1 MSIEIQPKTNLLS
14 SFSQT
19 KINYQSPQFIP
30 AQPTVKTEL
39 KEDSGTKPVMQEQP
53 KKDEFVN
60 SSAPQQNEQKTNKF
74 SDLAQK
80 YGGLA
85 TGTVALATS
94 VIGLPLVYK
103 KGKSANGK
111 MLNELKD
118 SLDILSKKIKDLDLE
133 DKIQEAIK
141 TATKNNAANKNIPVS
156 KQSLLTTALLGI
168 GSGVGIAEFLK
179 DNKEQIKEQGFTDD
193 EISKASE
200 TATSILE
207 KPAEAL
213 NKANSV
219 YGMAEEAKNI
229 ANAYD
234 SRINVAIENSRDA
247 VDAAGAR
254 DKQIMNLFLE
264 PFYDLR
270 LMSVRDWEKKIDLKK
285 SKEAFNIIHDAAV
298 MRLDRKADATIN
310 DIKNYKE
317 KYPELTS
324 LWGMTSEYEPIK
336 KGGLGVVPSDL
347 QDNFTTLGIDSP
359 TFIPMYLKKGLSEFK
374 EVREYNPDTKKDESH
389 YQYIYDKEKYD
400 LKKLAEITIPTY
412 RNGKQLMEKV
422 EYYSAQKP
430 IAGSDKT
437 KTLIFVKNNDY
448 FRDGIYDST
457 PFAEETEKFALF
469 TKSVYTLAKYKV
481 SEALGSKLTSVENI
495 KIADKAAFD
504 ELKAPNSFVLND
516 WHAGSVA
523 GLFRYRAPMEYA
535 YKELSQEVMYALKD
549 MPMLMIG
556 HNLGEQGN
564 TNSGNGSLTAK
575 NQTTENVINTLYD
588 HYAKALAEHGHS
600 GLQNEDICNTIL
612 MKRRTGDKQF
622 NSLFHG
628 AALADWFE
636 IVSPNHA
643 KECID
648 DPRQSRILWSLL
660 QRRQNTGTI
669 GGILNGSDKNKLDM
683 EATNIRNY
691 VKFRKEGETLNLQT
705 YDENT
710 PIDEVMEK
718 RMYNKRRVYN
728 AFIKPLIIDKNYPAD
743 TEIVKPDAADMNI
756 SEDDFAN
763 APVIGWAHR
772 MSGQKGLKYF
782 SEAVTRLFDNWDN
795 LFPGKPM
802 PVIIVGGPVED
813 AGQLQYLDNLKDASI
828 GSNKAR
834 IGRTIA
840 LKGSLPNPAIMSACT
855 FFTGPSDYEPC
866 GLIQGECFA
875 KGTPVIATDV
885 GGFHDTITDGVTGFL
900 ASTPSTDDV
909 YAKMVEGLKM
919 YFYDHD
925 KYKQMVANDLKV
937 DFSWN
942 QPGKKGS
949 IFEYTDKLG
958 FDRDKLPE
966 VAPAAK

>member
-19 KINYQSPQFIP
+19 KINYQQPQFIP
-30 AQPTVKTEL
+30 AQPPISTVQPQE
-39 KEDSGTKPVMQEQP
+39 KPVLQNQP
-53 KKDEFVN
+53 TKDEFVN
-60 SSAPQQNEQKTNKF
+60 SELKADTQKSNTFKDF
-74 SDLAQK
+74 TLK
-80 YGGLA
+80 YGGVL

-103 KGKSANGK
+103 KGKNANGK
-111 MLNELKD
+111 VLNEIKD
-118 SLDILSKKIKDLDLE
+118 SLDTLSKKIKNLDLE
-133 DKIQEAIK
+133 DQIK
-141 TATKNNAANKNIPVS
+141 AAVEEVVKGSNAPTNVPVS
-156 KQSLLTTALLGI
+156 KQSILTTALLGI
-168 GSGVGIAEFLK
+168 GTGVGITEFLK
-179 DNKEQIKEQGFTDD
+179 DNKKEIKEQGFTDD
-193 EISKASE
+193 EIKKAQD
-200 TATSILE
+200 TATAILE
-207 KPAEAL
+207 KPTEAI
-213 NKANSV
+213 NKANAV
-219 YGMAEEAKNI
+219 YSMAEDAKRI
-229 ANAYD
+229 AEAYD
-234 SRINVAIENSRDA
+234 SRINVAVENSRDA

-270 LMSVRDWEKKIDLKK
+270 LLSVRDWDKKIDINK
-285 SKEAFNIIHDAAV
+285 SQEAFAIVNNAAV
-298 MRLDRKADATIN
+298 MRLDRSADDTIK
-310 DIKNYKE
+310 DIKNFKE
-317 KYPELTS
+317 KYPQLNS
-324 LWGMTSEYEPIK
+324 LWGMTSEYDPIK

-347 QDNFTTLGIDSP
+347 QDNFVKLGMDSP

-374 EVREYNPDTKKDESH
+374 AVRQYNPETEKDETH

-400 LKKLAEITIPTY
+400 LKKLAEVTIPTY
-412 RNGKQLMEKV
+412 RNGKQLMERV
-422 EYYSAQKP
+422 EYYSTQKP
-430 IAGSDKT
+430 IRGADKT
-437 KTLIFVKNNDY
+437 KTLVFVKNADY

-481 SEALGSKLTSVENI
+481 AEALGSDLTGVENI

-504 ELKAPNSFVLND
+504 EIKAPNSFVLND

-535 YKELSQEVMYALKD
+535 YNELSKDVMYALKD
-549 MPMLMIG
+549 MPLLMIG

-564 TNSGNGSLTAK
+564 TNSGSGSLTAK

-648 DPRQSRILWSLL
+648 DPAQSRILWSLL
-660 QRRQNTGTI
+660 QRRQHTGTI
-669 GGILNGSDKNKLDM
+669 GGILNGLDKNKVDM
-683 EATNIRNY
+683 KATNDRNF
-691 VKFRKEGETLNLQT
+691 VKFRDVNEKLNLQE
-705 YDENT
+705 YDKDT

-728 AFIKPLIIDKNYPAD
+728 AFIKPLIIDRNYPANI
-743 TEIVKPDAADMNI
+743 EVVNPDAGNPNI
-756 SEDDFAN
+756 SEEDFAN

-802 PVIIVGGPVED
+802 PIIIAGGPVED
-813 AGQLQYLDNLKDASI
+813 SKQLQYLNDLKDM
-828 GSNKAR
+828 GKGYNKER
-834 IGRTIA
+834 ISRTIA
-840 LKGSLPNPAIMSACT
+840 LKNNLPNPAIMSACT

-885 GGFHDTITDGVTGFL
+885 GGFHDTIKDGETGFL
-900 ASTPSTDDV
+900 AKYPSTDAV
-909 YAKMVEGLKM
+909 YDKMVEALKM

-925 KYKQMVANDLKV
+925 KYKQMVANDLQV

-942 QPGKKGS
+942 QPGKQGS

-958 FDRDKLPE
+958 FDRESLPE
-966 VAPAAK
+966 VATAA

>member
-19 KINYQSPQFIP
+19 KINYQQPQFIP
-30 AQPTVKTEL
+30 AHP
-39 KEDSGTKPVMQEQP
+39 PVSTEQP
-53 KKDEFVN
+53 QEKTVLQSQPQKDEFVN
-60 SSAPQQNEQKTNKF
+60 SDSKADTQKSNPFKDF
-74 SDLAQK
+74 AQK
-80 YGGLA
+80 YGGVL

-103 KGKSANGK
+103 KGKAASNRA
-111 MLNELKD
+111 LNEVKD
-118 SLDILSKKIKDLDLE
+118 SLDILSGKIKNLDFE
-133 DKIQEAIK
+133 DQIR
-141 TATKNNAANKNIPVS
+141 NAVNEVLKESNKKPNVPVS
-156 KQSLLTTALLGI
+156 KQSILTTALLGI
-168 GSGVGIAEFLK
+168 GTGVGITEFLK
-179 DNKEQIKEQGFTDD
+179 DNKDTIKEQGFTDD
-193 EISKASE
+193 DIKKAKD
-200 TATSILE
+200 TATAILE
-207 KPAEAL
+207 KPVEAL
-213 NKANSV
+213 NKANAV
-219 YGMAEEAKNI
+219 HGMAEDAKRI
-229 ANAYD
+229 AEAYD
-234 SRINVAIENSRDA
+234 SRINIAMENSRDA

-270 LMSVRDWEKKIDLKK
+270 LLSVRDWDKKIDTNK
-285 SKEAFNIIHDAAV
+285 SKEAFAIVNDAAV
-298 MRLDRKADATIN
+298 MRLDRSANDTIR
-310 DIKNYKE
+310 DIKNFKE
-317 KYPELTS
+317 KYPQLTS
-324 LWGMTSEYEPIK
+324 LWGMTSEYDPIK

-347 QDNFTTLGIDSP
+347 QDNFVKLGMDSP

-374 EVREYNPDTKKDESH
+374 AVRQYNPETGKDETH

-400 LKKLAEITIPTY
+400 LKKLAEVTIPTY
-412 RNGKQLMEKV
+412 RNGKQLMERV

-430 IAGSDKT
+430 IRGTDKT
-437 KTLIFVKNNDY
+437 KTLVFVKNADY
-448 FRDGIYDST
+448 FREGIYDST

-481 SEALGSKLTSVENI
+481 AEALGSDLTGVENI

-504 ELKAPNSFVLND
+504 EIKAPNSFVLND

-535 YKELSQEVMYALKD
+535 YKELSHDVMYALKD
-549 MPMLMIG
+549 MPLLMIG

-564 TNSGNGSLTAK
+564 TNSGSGSLTAK

-643 KECID
+643 EECIK
-648 DPRQSRILWSLL
+648 DPAQSGILWSLL
-660 QRRQNTGTI
+660 QRRQHTGTI
-669 GGILNGSDKNKLDM
+669 GGILNGLDKNKVDM
-683 EATNIRNY
+683 KATNDRNY
-691 VKFRKEGETLNLQT
+691 VKFHDVNEKLNLQE
-705 YDENT
+705 YDKDT

-728 AFIKPLIIDKNYPAD
+728 AFIKPLGIDKNYPAD
-743 TEIVKPDAADMNI
+743 IELVNPEAGSLNI

-772 MSGQKGLKYF
+772 MSRQKGLKYF

-813 AGQLQYLDNLKDASI
+813 ANQLQYLNDLRDPGK
-828 GSNKAR
+828 GSNKER
-834 IGRTIA
+834 LNRTIA
-840 LKGSLPNPAIMSACT
+840 LKGNLPNPAIMSACT

-885 GGFHDTITDGVTGFL
+885 GGFHDTIKDGETGFL
-900 ASTPSTDDV
+900 AKYPSTDAV
-909 YAKMVEGLKM
+909 YDKMVEGLKM

-925 KYKQMVANDLKV
+925 KYKQMVANDLQV

-942 QPGKKGS
+942 QAGKQGS

-966 VAPAAK
+966 VAIAA